1 MQNAPA
7 VAVRASRLRPDSSS
21 GSLDCQFCGHSLEE
35 SFLARHLCPSCGKP
49 QAIRTAGPDQETFFT
64 VLAAPEK
71 FKQDLNELQK
81 RFYEVSRALHP
92 DRFTTADEQ
101 SRKNSLDRM
110 SFLNDAYR
118 TLKTP
123 VELRDYVL
131 EHHGLKTD
139 PATKGQIPMQ
149 LAESWFDLQDSLA
162 EDPDQAES
170 KLLGF
175 EKDLREFREG
185 AEARIA
191 ASEKEFDLTVNN
203 DLANNLLNKLGREIQ
218 ELSYLKSM
226 DRDVER
232 LKARLVKP

>member
-1 MQNAPA
+1 
-7 VAVRASRLRPDSSS
+7 
-21 GSLDCQFCGHSLEE
+21 LDCQFCGHSVKG
-35 SFLARHLCPSCGKP
+35 SFLARHICPSCGKP
-49 QAIRTAGPDQETFFT
+49 QAIRTVGPEHDTFFT
-64 VLAAPEK
+64 ALDAPEK
-71 FKQDLNELQK
+71 FKQNKDTLQK
-81 RFYEVSRALHP
+81 RFYEASRALHP

-123 VELRDYVL
+123 AELRDYVL
-131 EHHGLKTD
+131 ELHGLKTD

-175 EKDLREFREG
+175 EKDLKEFREG
-185 AEARIA
+185 AEGRIA
-191 ASEKEFDLTVNN
+191 ASETEFDLTANG
-203 DLANNLLNKLGREIQ
+203 DLLKKLAREIQ

-232 LKARLVKP
+232 LKARLIKP